1 MLCLGHGPHVPV
13 RWSGADLEYNPI
25 RVRLYLGF
33 TVALLVF
40 FAPRVIQN
48 IANPFLWLLYFLCR
62 SFICS
67 NFLVRLTIKRLA
79 MAPPYAT
86 LPEVQLLLR
95 SPELES
101 NIGSGNAILPDPIEP
116 GLIRVAGRRKTSVRF
131 GLRVSKKN

>member
-1 MLCLGHGPHVPV
+1 MCPCAG
-13 RWSGADLEYNPI
+13 I
-25 RVRLYLGF
+25 F

-79 MAPPYAT
+79 MAPFLCYAAG
-86 LPEVQLLLR
+86 
-95 SPELES
+95 
-101 NIGSGNAILPDPIEP
+101 GSAPF
-116 GLIRVAGRRKTSVRF
+116 AFS
-131 GLRVSKKN
+131 